1 LAVTLLMVTYQAF
14 ISTYTYSPDDSAS
27 CSFNE
32 VPFSEELNIHPP
44 LQLGDQA
51 GVTAP
56 SDVISADQL
65 GHLSASVEDS
75 ITGAQAGNADHTV
88 SVDESHKGET
98 SPMDQAYPD
107 ALTSDVTGTWEWL
120 GNSCWTRVSHGNR
133 PMCVCDAMRQPSL
146 NLFISTT
153 RVWSGSGGSCV
164 TVRFMSAAH

>member
-1 LAVTLLMVTYQAF
+1 MVTYQAS

-32 VPFSEELNIHPP
+32 VPFSEELDIHPP

-51 GVTAP
+51 GVAAP

-88 SVDESHKGET
+88 SVDESHEGET

-107 ALTSDVTGTWEWL
+107 TLTSDPSDFPVGEIEDLWEEGVIRLESLKVAADFIKGVRNATLDDSSL
-120 GNSCWTRVSHGNR
+120 GLSQ
-133 PMCVCDAMRQPSL
+133 DA
-146 NLFISTT
+146 ID
-153 RVWSGSGGSCV
+153 
-164 TVRFMSAAH
+164 